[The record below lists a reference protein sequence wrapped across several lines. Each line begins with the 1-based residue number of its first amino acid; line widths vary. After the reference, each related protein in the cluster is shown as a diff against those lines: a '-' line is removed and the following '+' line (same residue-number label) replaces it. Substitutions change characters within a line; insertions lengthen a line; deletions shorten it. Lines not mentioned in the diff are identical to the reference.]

1 MKTRSS
7 GTRRPGR
14 PPTGKAIPAAERMRR
29 LRARRKAEG
38 LRAVTLWQPQDATA
52 CGGIW
57 SSHRIK
63 DARSLA
69 MHVVVARR
77 IEKDRTLLRKARSTL
92 ERWASARGQP
102 TPQWIDDWRRLF
114 ARPWRVVL
122 ERITALD
129 EGAARLRQSS
139 PLVVLLSEADR
150 RRVHEA
156 FRA

>member
-1 MKTRSS
+1 
-7 GTRRPGR
+7 
-14 PPTGKAIPAAERMRR
+14 MRK

-38 LRAVTLWQPQDATA
+38 LRAVTLWQPRDATV

-69 MHVVVARR
+69 MHVVVAQR

-92 ERWASARGQP
+92 ERWASARDQP
-102 TPQWIDDWRRLF
+102 MPQWIDDWRQLL
-114 ARPWRVVL
+114 ARPWQVVL

-129 EGAARLRQSS
+129 EDAARLRQSS

>member
-1 MKTRSS
+1 
-7 GTRRPGR
+7 
-14 PPTGKAIPAAERMRR
+14 MRR

-38 LRAVTLWQPQDATA
+38 LRAVTRWQPLDAA
-52 CGGIW
+52 ASSGVW

-69 MHVVVARR
+69 MHVVVAQR
-77 IEKDRTLLRKARSTL
+77 IEKNRALLRKARTTL

-102 TPQWIDDWRRLF
+102 TPQWIDDWRELL
-114 ARPWRVVL
+114 ARPWPVIL
-122 ERITALD
+122 ARITALD
-129 EGAARLRQSS
+129 EDAARLRQSS

-150 RRVHEA
+150 RRLHEA

>member
-1 MKTRSS
+1 
-7 GTRRPGR
+7 
-14 PPTGKAIPAAERMRR
+14 MRR

-52 CGGIW
+52 CDGIW

-69 MHVVVARR
+69 MHVVARR

-102 TPQWIDDWRRLF
+102 TPQWIDDWRRLL

-122 ERITALD
+122 AQITALD
-129 EGAARLRQSS
+129 EDAARLRQSS
-139 PLVVLLSEADR
+139 PLVVLLLEADR